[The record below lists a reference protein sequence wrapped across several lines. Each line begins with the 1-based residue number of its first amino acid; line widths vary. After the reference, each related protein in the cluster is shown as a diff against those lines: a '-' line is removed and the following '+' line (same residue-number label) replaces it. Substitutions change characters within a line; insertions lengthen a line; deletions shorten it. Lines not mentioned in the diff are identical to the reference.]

1 MVATHNSL
9 KGGKEGRKEGRK
21 EKDSG
26 GTIIL
31 HLVEV
36 SSLVTRD
43 FSLANISVE
52 MGILIGQFSH

>member
-1 MVATHNSL
+1 M
-9 KGGKEGRKEGRK
+9 KRWEGGKKGKK

-43 FSLANISVE
+43 FSPANLSVE
-52 MGILIGQFSH
+52 MGIVNGQLSH

>member
-1 MVATHNSL
+1 MKGW
-9 KGGKEGRKEGRK
+9 KGGREGRE

-26 GTIIL
+26 DIIIL

-43 FSLANISVE
+43 FSPANLSVE
-52 MGILIGQFSH
+52 MEIVIGQLSH